1 MNILCKVQTRRNFT
15 HKKKKKKKRKKKGKD
30 KEEKQK
36 DKKLANGWRLEIL
49 SNTHL
54 PLFLFHFLS
63 ILWKL
68 NFGGSEEEIIG
79 SHHFSLPIPLSIKH
93 PFHPFSPL
101 FFILPKIHSTKV
113 KKIYS
118 QIFNPQDCFFNLFTL
133 LNFLKS
139 FTFHNFSFFLS
150 RFARGLN
157 LENIALVL

>member
-1 MNILCKVQTRRNFT
+1 MNVLCKVQTRRNFT
-15 HKKKKKKKRKKKGKD
+15 HKKKKKNKKKG
-30 KEEKQK
+30 K
-36 DKKLANGWRLEIL
+36 DKKLANGWRLVIL

-139 FTFHNFSFFLS
+139 FTFHFF
-150 RFARGLN
+150 
-157 LENIALVL
+157 